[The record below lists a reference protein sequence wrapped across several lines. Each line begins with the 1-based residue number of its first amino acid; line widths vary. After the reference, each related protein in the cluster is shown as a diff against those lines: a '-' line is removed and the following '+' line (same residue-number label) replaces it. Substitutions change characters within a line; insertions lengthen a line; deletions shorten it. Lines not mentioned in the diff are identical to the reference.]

1 MDVSISGSVK
11 CADIS
16 VDTMSEHHI
25 VRLFHGP
32 IVRMQID
39 RHQNECGQKMVDKC
53 AGIYAVKEW
62 ARRDAASLSL
72 GIPGYRTAA
81 VRRGMGAL
89 HGEYARCGER
99 ANKREE
105 SGDSCACRRW
115 RISVM
120 LYITQQE
127 FGGKK
132 RDDGCTAINRFE
144 ILLGYRGFGYYA
156 VVLLV
161 CQLGTGRMQQLYS
174 EQDSEIVGRMCD
186 YID

>member
-1 MDVSISGSVK
+1 
-11 CADIS
+11 
-16 VDTMSEHHI
+16 
-25 VRLFHGP
+25 
-32 IVRMQID
+32 
-39 RHQNECGQKMVDKC
+39 
-53 AGIYAVKEW
+53 
-62 ARRDAASLSL
+62 
-72 GIPGYRTAA
+72 
-81 VRRGMGAL
+81 
-89 HGEYARCGER
+89 
-99 ANKREE
+99 
-105 SGDSCACRRW
+105 
-115 RISVM
+115 M

-144 ILLGYRGFGYYA
+144 ILMGYRGFGYYA